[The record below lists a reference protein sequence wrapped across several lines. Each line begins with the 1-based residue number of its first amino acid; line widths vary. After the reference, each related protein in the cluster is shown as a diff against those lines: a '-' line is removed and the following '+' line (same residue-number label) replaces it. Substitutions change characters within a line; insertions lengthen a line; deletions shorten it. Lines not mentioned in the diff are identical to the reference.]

1 MSSVVWLWCGDSYP
15 LFLLNIV
22 IYIYYGNFQ
31 KKVKWIE
38 ISSLMDHRAEKRRSF
53 HRNTG
58 DVKKKDRIA
67 SSMDHRAGKRRKL
80 HRNTFLPYFVLK
92 RPPTLGLIHLLQ
104 LHQVF

>member
-1 MSSVVWLWCGDSYP
+1 
-15 LFLLNIV
+15 
-22 IYIYYGNFQ
+22 
-31 KKVKWIE
+31 
-38 ISSLMDHRAEKRRSF
+38 MDHRAEKRRSF

-80 HRNTFLPYFVLK
+80 HRNTFLPYFVLQ

-104 LHQVF
+104 LHQVFFEKKKIKMELQIRRNPDVVPAF